1 MPQSKLRDRLGK
13 PSGKDLGGRLG
24 KSLTARIFLITA
36 LMLFS
41 ASAVTFGL
49 IAWATPITYT
59 AVLSDDLARQTELL
73 VQKLEQTP
81 FNSCG
86 PLFRDFLRASGAQVI
101 LTDPHGNAVNTGS
114 QLTFLSVDDSLGEQ
128 AGAAAVLGETTAIRG
143 DSTAVS
149 GETTAVPDETA
160 APQPSVTVTL
170 SDQSTIAAEVTFPD
184 RSEPYLLY
192 VTPSIQAENLA
203 VQALI
208 RMAPWL
214 LLALLAFSLLCA
226 FVYSRS
232 ITRPIVR
239 LSGIAGNM
247 ARLDFS
253 WQCREDRPDEIGQ
266 LGRSLNQLSQKLSA
280 SLQELQSANRSLLGE
295 VERERARQRERTA
308 FFSAASHELKTPVTI
323 LKGQL
328 SGMLEGV
335 GVYQDRDRYLL
346 RALQV
351 TGRMEHLIGEMLAI
365 SRMESSEDAK
375 ALSELS
381 PLFQQQLELYA
392 ELLAQ
397 RGQTLA
403 ADLTPG
409 IFVSCDAGLL
419 GKAIGNLL
427 SNASLYSPEGAVI
440 RVWCGV
446 RQGNPSLTVE
456 NTGAH
461 IQEDALPHVFEAFY
475 REDPSRSRSTG
486 GSGLGLYLVQMIAR
500 RHGAACTLEN
510 ISDGVRAAINF
521 SSPHNP
527 HKISAIPP

>member
-114 QLTFLSVDDSLGEQ
+114 QLTVLSVDDSLGEQ
-128 AGAAAVLGETTAIRG
+128 AGAAAIRG

-149 GETTAVPDETA
+149 GETTPVSDKTA

-409 IFVSCDAGLL
+409 I
-419 GKAIGNLL
+419 
-427 SNASLYSPEGAVI
+427 
-440 RVWCGV
+440 
-446 RQGNPSLTVE
+446 
-456 NTGAH
+456 
-461 IQEDALPHVFEAFY
+461 
-475 REDPSRSRSTG
+475 
-486 GSGLGLYLVQMIAR
+486 
-500 RHGAACTLEN
+500 
-510 ISDGVRAAINF
+510 
-521 SSPHNP
+521 
-527 HKISAIPP
+527 

>member
-1 MPQSKLRDRLGK
+1 
-13 PSGKDLGGRLG
+13 
-24 KSLTARIFLITA
+24 
-36 LMLFS
+36 MLFS

-59 AVLSDDLARQTELL
+59 AVLSHDLARQTELL

-114 QLTFLSVDDSLGEQ
+114 QLTILSVDESFAEQ
-128 AGAAAVLGETTAIRG
+128 AGAAAVLGETTA
-143 DSTAVS
+143 VP
-149 GETTAVPDETA
+149 GETTSIPDETA

-184 RSEPYLLY
+184 RSGPYLLY

-351 TGRMEHLIGEMLAI
+351 TGRMEHL
-365 SRMESSEDAK
+365 D
-375 ALSELS
+375 
-381 PLFQQQLELYA
+381 
-392 ELLAQ
+392 
-397 RGQTLA
+397 RGNAGHL
-403 ADLTPG
+403 PYG
-409 IFVSCDAGLL
+409 I
-419 GKAIGNLL
+419 
-427 SNASLYSPEGAVI
+427 
-440 RVWCGV
+440 
-446 RQGNPSLTVE
+446 Q
-456 NTGAH
+456 
-461 IQEDALPHVFEAFY
+461 
-475 REDPSRSRSTG
+475 
-486 GSGLGLYLVQMIAR
+486 
-500 RHGAACTLEN
+500 
-510 ISDGVRAAINF
+510 
-521 SSPHNP
+521 
-527 HKISAIPP
+527 